1 MPSPKKTN
9 KFKCYKITY
18 FEGDYFSS
26 AGEDMKTIHVAGRS
40 EAEAEE
46 IFKSMFKGCHA
57 SLIEEVKQ

>member
-9 KFKCYKITY
+9 KFKTYKITY

-26 AGEDMKTIHVAGRS
+26 QGEEMKTVYVAGRS

-46 IFKSMFKGCHA
+46 IFKSMFKRCHIG
-57 SLIEEVKQ
+57 LIEEVKS

>member
-9 KFKCYKITY
+9 KFKTYKITY

-26 AGEDMKTIHVAGRS
+26 HGEDMKTIYIAGRS

-46 IFKSMFKGCHA
+46 IFKSMFKRCHA
-57 SLIEEVKQ
+57 SLIEEVKS